1 MSRMD
6 PEDARQGQKG
16 TPVLRI
22 LIAALVLCV
31 VGGIGMAIYGR
42 MMPDQTL
49 PKAGEGGGLGAPSTT
64 SATPTTQGNDTVAPK
79 PSGPSGSGDAPN

>member
-6 PEDARQGQKG
+6 PQDARQGRTG

-31 VGGIGMAIYGR
+31 IGGIGMALYGWA
-42 MMPDQTL
+42 MPDQTL
-49 PKAGEGGGLGAPSTT
+49 PKADQGAGLGAPSSTT
-64 SATPTTQGNDTVAPK
+64 TPATQGNTTVTPQT
-79 PSGPSGSGDAPN
+79 SGPSGSGDTAN